1 MSDFG
6 PLKVFLS
13 RVLPW
18 SDPDEPQ
25 TYVGI
30 HWKHKGQYKEFWTG
44 RAVRTVDEAVRTISW
59 ADGLPDTRDIYI
71 AMGSQREAEQ
81 ATSKSGRPYLKP
93 IRNQQNVA
101 ALKDLYLD
109 IDIKGGD
116 KGYEDLKSAVA
127 ALGVFIKAIA
137 LPKPTFLV
145 GSGGGVHAHWELD
158 RALTPAHW
166 QPLANA
172 LAEATR
178 QNGLKC
184 DTQVT
189 VDSARIL
196 RPPLTKNWKT
206 DPPKPTTLLGKFVEG
221 AYSVARI
228 EQALEPYKST
238 VHTPVVSGLGK
249 ASDKFAGIANDAA
262 ASISTSKPI
271 DLDEL
276 AKECGFVKEAI
287 DTGGADF
294 GQPLWNLATLL
305 ATFADNGRDAAHRM
319 AMGHADYTEET
330 TDGLYDRKLR
340 EREEK
345 DLGWPSCAS
354 IRNAGCVSCGSC
366 PHLPKGKSPPAF
378 APKQFVPVGPPPSGL
393 PTGYSH
399 NKAGFICFSKID
411 DMGNAHMIPLFE
423 YAISDAWMQKDPWIL
438 HFSVVLHDNIKSK
451 VEVPV
456 GSMAAKD
463 TLVKLLADNGVSTEP
478 WLGKTIQEFFM
489 SWVRTLQS
497 RKNAVVESSPY
508 GWNTNQ
514 GQIDGF
520 CFGGQVWTPDGSRPA
535 PNADHVLRR
544 QYQPTGS
551 ADPWYD
557 AINLVTGRGRP
568 ELEAIV
574 ASAFGAPL
582 VKATGWYGSFVSA
595 YSQESGIGKT
605 TAMKVAQAVW
615 GNPVTAMQALD
626 DTLNSVT
633 HKIGSIRS
641 LPLYWDE
648 IKGDD
653 NTKKFVRLA
662 FSLTGGKDKS
672 RLGRDSS
679 LREVGK
685 WQTMLVSAT
694 NESLAPYIAAQ
705 TSGTTAGLYRL
716 FEIEVAPKKKVTG
729 DVDTGTAQRMLG
741 KLDDNYGVVGQD
753 YAQWLGQNFDQI
765 DVDVG
770 EYMKQLEKRANIRQD
785 ERFWLCTITCI
796 VMGARYAKELGF
808 ADFHVD
814 ELEEFML
821 RRLDAMRRQ
830 IKDSH
835 VDLTETP
842 NLVNIFTQF
851 LKAMSRHTI
860 WTNRIPIGR
869 GRPKAGDFK
878 ILKGATLID
887 GLHVHIGK
895 EDKLIRISSTR
906 FSEWLDER
914 KISRM
919 IFMREFQRQFGSR
932 ETNARL
938 GSGTNMVQSE
948 EYVIEIKAAGSPL
961 ASLIDDAET
970 EEADVAKVA

>member
-1 MSDFG
+1 MSDLT
-6 PLKVFLS
+6 PLRVFLS

-30 HWKHKGQYKEFWTG
+30 HWKQKGQFKEFWTG
-44 RAVRTVDEAVRTISW
+44 RAVRNVDEAVRTINW
-59 ADGLPDTRDIYI
+59 AEQLPDTRDIYI
-71 AMGSQREAEQ
+71 AMAAQREAEQ
-81 ATSKSGRPYLKP
+81 ATSKGGHNYLKP
-93 IRNQQNVA
+93 IRNQTNVA

-116 KGYEDLKSAVA
+116 KGYDDIKSAVA
-127 ALGVFIKAIA
+127 ALGEFIKAID
-137 LPKPTFLV
+137 LPRPTMLV

-158 RALTPAHW
+158 RALTAAEW

-172 LAEATR
+172 LAEAAR

-196 RPPLTKNWKT
+196 RPPQTKNWKT
-206 DPPKPTTLLGKFVEG
+206 DPPKPTTLLGKVVEG
-221 AYSVARI
+221 AYSVERI
-228 EQALEPYKST
+228 ERALEPYKT
-238 VHTPVVSGLGK
+238 VSHAPAVTGLGK
-249 ASDKFAGIANDAA
+249 ASDKFAGVKNDAA
-262 ASISTSKPI
+262 ADISMSRPI
-271 DLDEL
+271 DLD
-276 AKECGFVKEAI
+276 AIAAECPFIKEAL

-294 GQPLWNLATLL
+294 GQPLWNLSTLL
-305 ATFADNGRDAAHRM
+305 ATFTGDGRADAHRM
-319 AMGHADYTEET
+319 AAGHPGYTEES
-330 TDGLYDRKLR
+330 TDQLFDRKLR

-345 DLGWPSCAS
+345 GLGWPSCAS
-354 IRNAGCVSCGSC
+354 ILNAGCTSCAQC

-378 APKQFVPVGPPPSGL
+378 TPKPVIPTGPPPSGL
-393 PTGYSH
+393 PVGYSH
-399 NKAGFICFSKID
+399 NKAGFICYPKID
-411 DMGNAHMIPLFE
+411 DMGNTHMIPLFE
-423 YAISDAWMQKDPWIL
+423 YAVSDAWMQKDPWVL
-438 HFSVVLHDNIKSK
+438 HFTAIIHDNIKSK
-451 VEVPV
+451 IEIPV

-463 TLVKLLADNGVSTEP
+463 TLVKLLAENGISTEP
-478 WLGKTIQEFFM
+478 WLGKVIQEFFM
-489 SWVRTLQS
+489 SWVRTLQA

-520 CFGGQVWTPDGSRPA
+520 CFGGEVWTINGSRPA

-551 ADPWYD
+551 ADPWHD
-557 AINLVTGRGRP
+557 AIKLITQRGRP

-605 TAMKVAQAVW
+605 TAMKIAQAVW
-615 GNPVTAMQALD
+615 GDPVTAMQGLD
-626 DTLNSVT
+626 DTINSVT

-653 NTKKFVRLA
+653 NTRKFVKLA
-662 FSLTGGKDKS
+662 FQLTGGKDKS
-672 RLGRDSS
+672 RLGRDAS

-694 NESLAPYIAAQ
+694 NESLVPYIAAQ
-705 TSGTTAGLYRL
+705 TSGTTAGIYRL
-716 FEIEVAPKKKVTG
+716 FEIEVAPKEKVIG
-729 DVDTGTAQRMLG
+729 DVDTGEAQRLLG
-741 KLDDNYGVVGQD
+741 RLDDNFGVIGQD
-753 YAQWLGQNFDQI
+753 YAQWLGQNYNQI
-765 DVDVG
+765 DADVG

-785 ERFWLCTITCI
+785 ERFWLCTITCV
-796 VMGARYAKELGF
+796 VMGARYAKELGH
-808 ADFHVD
+808 ADFDVD
-814 ELEEFML
+814 ALEAFML
-821 RRLDAMRRQ
+821 RTLDAMRRQ

-851 LKAMSRHTI
+851 LKAMSRHTL
-860 WTNRIPIGR
+860 WTNRIPVGR
-869 GRPKAGDFK
+869 GRPKAGDYK

-895 EDKLIRISSTR
+895 EDKLIRVSSTR

-914 KISRM
+914 RISRM
-919 IFMREFQRQFGSR
+919 IFTREFHKQFGSR

-938 GSGTNMVQSE
+938 GSGTSMAQSE

-961 ASLIDDAET
+961 AALIDEADAEET
-970 EEADVAKVA
+970 TDDANA

>member
-1 MSDFG
+1 MSDLA

-30 HWKHKGQYKEFWTG
+30 HWKQQGQYKEFWTG
-44 RAVRTVDEAVRTISW
+44 RAVRNVDEAIRTIGW
-59 ADGLPDTRDIYI
+59 AETLPDTRDIYI

-81 ATSKSGRPYLKP
+81 ATSKSGRLYLKP
-93 IRNQQNVA
+93 IRNQNNVA

-116 KGYEDLKSAVA
+116 KGYDDLKSAVA
-127 ALGVFIKAIA
+127 ALGEFIRTVDM
-137 LPKPTFLV
+137 PRPTMLV

-158 RALTPAHW
+158 RALTPADW

-172 LAEATR
+172 LAEAAR

-189 VDSARIL
+189 VDSARVL

-206 DPPKPTTLLGKFVEG
+206 DPPKPTTLLGKVVEG
-221 AYSVARI
+221 AYSVERI
-228 EQALEPYKST
+228 ERALEPYKT
-238 VHTPVVSGLGK
+238 AVHTPHVAGLGK
-249 ASDKFAGIANDAA
+249 ASDKFAGIKNDAA
-262 ASISTSKPI
+262 ADISASKPV

-305 ATFADNGRDAAHRM
+305 ATFTDNGRDDAHRM
-319 AMGHADYTEET
+319 AMGHPDYVEET
-330 TDGLYDRKLR
+330 TDALYDRKLR

-354 IRNAGCVSCGSC
+354 IRNAGCSSCGTC
-366 PHLPKGKSPPAF
+366 PHLTKGKSPPSF
-378 APKQFVPVGPPPSGL
+378 TPKQFVPSGPPPTGL
-393 PTGYSH
+393 PPGYSH
-399 NKAGFICFSKID
+399 NKAGFICFSKQD
-411 DMGNAHMIPLFE
+411 DMGGAHMVPLFE
-423 YAISDAWMQKDPWIL
+423 YIISDAWMQKDPWVL
-438 HFSVVLHDNIKSK
+438 HFSAVIHDNIKSK
-451 VEVPV
+451 IEIPV

-463 TLVKLLADNGVSTEP
+463 TLVKLLAENGLSTEP
-478 WLGKTIQEFFM
+478 WLGKVIQEFFM

-508 GWNTNQ
+508 GWNINQ
-514 GQIDGF
+514 GQVDGF
-520 CFGGQVWTPDGSRPA
+520 CFGGDVWTPNGSRPA

-551 ADPWYD
+551 ADPWHD
-557 AINLVTGRGRP
+557 AIGLVTGRGRP

-582 VKATGWYGSFVSA
+582 VKATGWYGSFISA

-605 TAMKVAQAVW
+605 TAMKIAQAVW
-615 GNPVTAMQALD
+615 GDPVTAMQGLD
-626 DTLNSVT
+626 DTINSVT
-633 HKIGSIRS
+633 HKIGAIRS

-653 NTKKFVRLA
+653 NTRKFVKLA

-672 RLGRDSS
+672 RLGRDAS

-685 WQTMLVSAT
+685 WQTMLISAT
-694 NESLAPYIAAQ
+694 NESLVPYIASQ
-705 TSGTTAGLYRL
+705 TSGTTAGIYRL
-716 FEIEVAPKKKVTG
+716 FEFEVAPKKKVFG
-729 DVDTGTAQRMLG
+729 DVDTGEAQRLLG
-741 KLDDNYGVVGQD
+741 RLDDNFGAVGQQ
-753 YAQWLGQNFDQI
+753 YAQWLGSNFQQI
-765 DVDVG
+765 DADVG
-770 EYMKQLEKRANIRQD
+770 EYMKKLEKKANIRQD
-785 ERFWLCTITCI
+785 ERFWLCTITCV
-796 VMGARYAKELGF
+796 VMGARYASELGI
-808 ADFHVD
+808 ANFHV
-814 ELEEFML
+814 EEIESFML
-821 RRLDAMRRQ
+821 RTLDVMRKQ

-835 VDLTETP
+835 VDLTETT

-851 LKAMSRHTI
+851 LKAMARHTI

-869 GRPKAGDFK
+869 GRPKVGDFK
-878 ILKGATLID
+878 VLKGATLID

-895 EDKLIRISSTR
+895 EDKLIRISSTHL
-906 FSEWLDER
+906 SNWLDDR

-919 IFMREFQRQFGSR
+919 IFMREFHKQFGSR

-938 GSGTNMVQSE
+938 GSGTNMAQSE
-948 EYVIEIKAAGSPL
+948 EYVIEIKAAGTPL
-961 ASLIDDAET
+961 ASLIDDGDAE
-970 EEADVAKVA
+970 EVQHAEVA